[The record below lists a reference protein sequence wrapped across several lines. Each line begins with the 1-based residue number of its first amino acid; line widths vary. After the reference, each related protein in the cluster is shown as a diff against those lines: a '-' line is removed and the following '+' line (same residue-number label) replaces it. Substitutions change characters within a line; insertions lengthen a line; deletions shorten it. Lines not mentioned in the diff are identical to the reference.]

1 MLRSIDIKSL
11 KEKIGTINIIDI
23 RSIEKYNSS
32 HIETSRNIPSD
43 ILLNNPMKFLKK
55 DEEYYIY
62 CQYGKTSIRVCLALY
77 RQGFKVVN
85 INGGYEAWLLN

>member
-1 MLRSIDIKSL
+1 MLRSIDVKSL
-11 KEKIGTINIIDI
+11 KEKLGSINIIDI
-23 RSIEKYNSS
+23 RSIEKFNSS
-32 HIETSRNIPSD
+32 HIETSRNIPAD

-62 CQYGKTSIRVCLALY
+62 CQYGKTSIRVCLTLY
-77 RQGFKVVN
+77 KLGFKIVN